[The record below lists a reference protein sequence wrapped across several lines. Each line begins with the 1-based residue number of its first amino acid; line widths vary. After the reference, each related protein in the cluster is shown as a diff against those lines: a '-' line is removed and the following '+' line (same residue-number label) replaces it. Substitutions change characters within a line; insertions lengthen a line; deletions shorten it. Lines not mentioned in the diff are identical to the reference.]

1 MPVCPVC
8 FEDAESVEYATM
20 HNHSW
25 KNHACDG
32 HGLCWRCLAQHVEI
46 QLLEGRYNV
55 RCPGAAGCSYRLV
68 SLDVGRALDVLE
80 REDGKEEVVGTL
92 RLRYEQLRSDCHQH
106 RLRELL
112 KKSQGANEAWLLTRV
127 QPCPRCLTLVRK
139 ETGCSH
145 VFCRCGSDFCF
156 PCGAPPGGCI
166 CSQMRRPGGSK
177 VVFAAWLRSA
187 DESRVEWLWDY
198 RGLVDDNDD
207 DGDEEVEQERLLTT
221 LQFYLWLASAPVPSP
236 LKPLPEPVAVPA
248 STAPPALV
256 EKLPEIR
263 WKKSER
269 KVVAEAE
276 PGGFPGGGLR
286 LHLLRPGRRGRLGEV
301 LPPRAAEAVARLCLA
316 APEPADGS
324 LPRKASALERGEGL
338 AKGWGLSARLC
349 ASSPTPAVC
358 IRCSASAAGGAAQRG
373 GTQAAKASPT
383 AAGPGIRGLA
393 KPIGFTHFET
403 QVWVSLAHV

>member
-236 LKPLPEPVAVPA
+236 LKPLPEPAVPA

-276 PGGFPGGGLR
+276 EPGGLDVSRWWTTTSPSPTR
-286 LHLLRPGRRGRLGEV
+286 KKRTPWRSITPVCRRGRGA
-301 LPPRAAEAVARLCLA
+301 PMPR
-316 APEPADGS
+316 
-324 LPRKASALERGEGL
+324 
-338 AKGWGLSARLC
+338 SARAGRWIATAQGLC
-349 ASSPTPAVC
+349 AGARRRSGKRMGIVC
-358 IRCSASAAGGAAQRG
+358 APLRLFTDAGSVHTMLGKRGRGRSAARRYAGCESFANGSWTWHSRLS
-373 GTQAAKASPT
+373 KANRLHP
-383 AAGPGIRGLA
+383 
-393 KPIGFTHFET
+393 F
-403 QVWVSLAHV
+403 

>member
-207 DGDEEVEQERLLTT
+207 DGDEEVEQELPQGQVPGTPRSFLST
-221 LQFYLWLASAPVPSP
+221 WLEARGFRCGPRRSP
-236 LKPLPEPVAVPA
+236 
-248 STAPPALV
+248 
-256 EKLPEIR
+256 
-263 WKKSER
+263 
-269 KVVAEAE
+269 
-276 PGGFPGGGLR
+276 
-286 LHLLRPGRRGRLGEV
+286 
-301 LPPRAAEAVARLCLA
+301 
-316 APEPADGS
+316 
-324 LPRKASALERGEGL
+324 
-338 AKGWGLSARLC
+338 
-349 ASSPTPAVC
+349 
-358 IRCSASAAGGAAQRG
+358 
-373 GTQAAKASPT
+373 
-383 AAGPGIRGLA
+383 
-393 KPIGFTHFET
+393 
-403 QVWVSLAHV
+403 

>member
-269 KVVAEAE
+269 KVVAEVVDYDFTFSDPEEEDALAKYY
-276 PGGFPGGGLR
+276 PRVPQKPWRAYASQRQSRQMDRYRARPLR
-286 LHLLRPGRRGRLGEV
+286 WSEEKVWQKDGDCLRASAPLHRRRQCAYDARQARPG
-301 LPPRAAEAVARLCLA
+301 
-316 APEPADGS
+316 
-324 LPRKASALERGEGL
+324 
-338 AKGWGLSARLC
+338 
-349 ASSPTPAVC
+349 
-358 IRCSASAAGGAAQRG
+358 AQRSAEVRRLRKLR
-373 GTQAAKASPT
+373 Q
-383 AAGPGIRGLA
+383 RQLDLA
-393 KPIGFTHFET
+393 FE
-403 QVWVSLAHV
+403 A